1 MATGCGRPTPEQSR
15 QIGQETIN
23 MLNQCLAAAGGS
35 VTRAGDIKVQV
46 AFYCQQNGVPT
57 PIPTKVRDI
66 TKGVIGE
73 GDDSLVLETDPTT
86 GRRRP
91 KESLPTPENGGGGY
105 GSIDPEDNPSDIP
118 TTVSGSETVLSEI
131 ATRLEDQIGKQVD
144 AINNSKK
151 QLCPQGSNIAVQ
163 VQVQCKNKIG
173 RPVVGPTTPVIWEP
187 GVGG

>member
-1 MATGCGRPTPEQSR
+1 MATGCGKPTPEQSR
-15 QIGQETIN
+15 QIGQETID
-23 MLNQCLAAAGGS
+23 LINQCLGAAGGS
-35 VTRAGDIKVQV
+35 VTRAGNIKVEV

-57 PIPTKVRDI
+57 SIPTRVRDI

-73 GDDSLVLETDPTT
+73 GDESLIFETDPAT

-91 KESLPTPENGGGGY
+91 KDSLPTPGNGGGGY
-105 GSIDPEDNPSDIP
+105 GSVDPEDNPSGIP
-118 TTVSGSETVLSEI
+118 TGISGSEIVLNEI

-151 QLCPQGSNIAVQ
+151 QLCPSGSNIAVQ
-163 VQVQCKNKIG
+163 VQVECKNKIG
-173 RPVVGPTTPVIWEP
+173 QPVRGPTTPVVWEP